1 MLPSEDKILAKVQE
15 LEGELVALCR
25 RLVRIP
31 TVNPYS
37 GDSTAGSEKAGQ
49 LFLRPILK
57 RLGGSIARTRCFD
70 TPPDIYERMGVLGPK
85 NRNFKDRPN
94 LVAEFNFG
102 RPGPQIILNGHM
114 DTVGAAGMEFDPFA
128 AELRGGKI
136 FGRGASDC
144 KGGLS
149 TGVIAIKALMPFKKY
164 LSGRIIYESTVD
176 EECNGGGAGTM
187 ACCLAGYKGDA
198 GISLDGHDLIN
209 VFAGPERT
217 CSYGAGKNAVT
228 RACNGCLTA
237 NVHVQGKAGH
247 AAKAGANVFAFGK
260 NAVSALEKALVV
272 KRAIDRLKR
281 SRESRRPDARLN
293 IGVFNSGVHPAVV
306 PGSAFMSM
314 NIVYELDEA
323 GRAEKRG
330 KGWGAAEI
338 REAFER
344 IVRQAEKQDP
354 WLAEHPSEI
363 EWVKDLMPFDVP
375 ADAQVVKDVC
385 AAYERVTGRPAK
397 VDLLVAWTDV
407 CYLPRCAQTPAV
419 MFGAGVTGKSH
430 AADECVTVENLVAA
444 AKVIALYLWRQL
456 AAQRR

>member
-49 LFLRPILK
+49 LFLRSILK
-57 RLGGSIARTRCFD
+57 KLGGRIARARCFD

-85 NRNFKDRPN
+85 NRDFKDRPN
-94 LVAEFNFG
+94 LVAEFDFG

-128 AELRGGKI
+128 AKLRDGKI

-149 TGVIAIKALMPFKKY
+149 TGVIAVKALMPFRKY

-198 GISLDGHDLIN
+198 GISLDGHDLI
-209 VFAGPERT
+209 
-217 CSYGAGKNAVT
+217 VT
-228 RACNGCLTA
+228 RGCNGCLTA
-237 NVHVQGKAGH
+237 NVRVQGKAGH
-247 AAKAGANVFAFGK
+247 AAKAGA
-260 NAVSALEKALVV
+260 VSALEKALVV
-272 KRAIDRLKR
+272 KQAIDRLKW

-293 IGVFNSGVHPAVV
+293 IGVFNAGVHPAVV

-323 GRAEKRG
+323 ARAERRG

-344 IVRQAEKQDP
+344 IVRRAEKQDP
-354 WLAEHPSEI
+354 WLSEHPSEI

-375 ADAQVVKDVC
+375 ADAQVVRDMC
-385 AAYERVTGRPAK
+385 AAYERVMGRPAK
-397 VDLLVAWTDV
+397 VDRLVAWTDV
-407 CYLPRCAQTPAV
+407 CYLPRCAGTPAV
-419 MFGAGVTGKSH
+419 VFGSGVSGKAH
-430 AADECVTVENLVAA
+430 AADEYVTVENLVAA
-444 AKVIALYLWRQL
+444 AKVIAIYLWRQL
-456 AAQRR
+456 AVR

>member
-198 GISLDGHDLIN
+198 GISLDGHDLI
-209 VFAGPERT
+209 
-217 CSYGAGKNAVT
+217 VT
-228 RACNGCLTA
+228 RGCNGCLTA
-237 NVHVQGKAGH
+237 NVRVQGKAGH
-247 AAKAGANVFAFGK
+247 AAKAGA
-260 NAVSALEKALVV
+260 VSALEKALVV
-272 KRAIDRLKR
+272 KQAIDRLKR
-281 SRESRRPDARLN
+281 ARESRRPDARLN
-293 IGVFNSGVHPAVV
+293 IGVFNAGVHPAVV

-363 EWVKDLMPFDVP
+363 EWVKDLLPFDVP
-375 ADAQVVKDVC
+375 ADAQVVKDMC
-385 AAYERVTGRPAK
+385 AAYERVMGRPAK
-397 VDLLVAWTDV
+397 VDRLVAWTDV

-419 MFGAGVTGKSH
+419 MFGSGVSGKAH
-430 AADECVTVENLVAA
+430 AADEYVTVENLVAA
-444 AKVIALYLWRQL
+444 AKVVALYLWRQL
-456 AAQRR
+456 AVR